1 MCYETYERLLRA
13 RAARRA
19 TERPPEREAPKP
31 EPREAPAEPVTLDT
45 AREKEPA

>member
-19 TERPPEREAPKP
+19 SERPERKAP
-31 EPREAPAEPVTLDT
+31 EPEARKDTPAEPVTADK